1 MGILRWGVHFN
12 IAFTR
17 LISFNMDYYWML
29 NNSPINRRKV
39 FIFVSPFDIYLFCRS
54 TLEG

>member
-29 NNSPINRRKV
+29 NSSPINRRKV
-39 FIFVSPFDIYLFCRS
+39 FIFDVCFVEVPSK
-54 TLEG
+54 GKA